1 MTIYLGEN
9 IKRLRREQNFTQ
21 ETLAEFLGVTFQ
33 SISKW
38 ERGESYP
45 DITLLPAIA
54 DFFKVSIDELMGVN
68 KVQDEAKIKKLLE
81 EHDNYTDEK
90 LIFKSI
96 TNLKEKYPTD
106 FRVQLR
112 WMSYLIFYDDYD
124 TLEQRIP
131 QIMSIYQNIQNN
143 CTKDSIRICAKRYYI
158 YLMGNLACKENPKVT
173 FEDYEPVIREMPLM
187 RDGRENYCYFYRLH
201 KHPDA
206 DKIIMEAI
214 EEQLFLFYCTISDY
228 YLTNKFT
235 LEYKIEITEKTK
247 DFFNYIYNDGNYSRM
262 WRTVISRCYGMLGW
276 FYFEQGNEEKA
287 LHNLRRSAELAI
299 EFDNLGRFTTLNSTL
314 FEGKTFDKQE
324 LGTTFIAKSWMK
336 ETMLDYPL
344 SDEFKSSAEFKE
356 IIALLDEKTDSR

>member
-9 IKRLRREQNFTQ
+9 IKRLRREQNLTQ

-45 DITLLPAIA
+45 DITLLPALSS
-54 DFFKVSIDELMGVN
+54 FFKVSTDELLGVN
-68 KVQDEAKIKKLLE
+68 KSQDEEEIKRLLK
-81 EHDNYTDEK
+81 EHDNFTDTK
-90 LIFKSI
+90 LILKAI

-112 WMSYLIFYDDYD
+112 WMGYLIFYDDYD
-124 TLEQRIP
+124 ALEQRIP

-187 RDGRENYCYFYRLH
+187 RDGRENYCYFYSLH

-206 DKIIMEAI
+206 DKITMEAI
-214 EEQLFLFYCTISDY
+214 EEQLFLFYDAISGYNFTSKFDRDY
-228 YLTNKFT
+228 QISF
-235 LEYKIEITEKTK
+235 IEKTI
-247 DFFNYIYNDGNYSRM
+247 DFFNYIYDDGNYSRM
-262 WRTVISRCYGMLGW
+262 WRSVMSCCYGMLGW
-276 FYFEQGNEEKA
+276 FYFEKGDEEKS
-287 LHNLRRSAELAI
+287 LQNLRQAAELAVK
-299 EFDNLGRFTTLNSTL
+299 FDNLDRITVLHSTL

-336 ETMLDYPL
+336 ENIRNYPL
-344 SDEFKSSAEFKE
+344 SDDFRNRPEFKE
-356 IIALLDEKTDSR
+356 IMAMLS